1 MRRDV
6 CFRRC
11 KKVRREQVI
20 KFGVLLSR
28 IVQRINRVSLSKVPC
43 VPTSSIWVVMAVDRQ
58 AAKKGMLDAFLE
70 LDSAP
75 APSALYGSTVIV
87 GMGDIE
93 YVRLKESA
101 GVMQVSRFKGAAHE
115 ADGASVRCSF
125 RDEKAM
131 ADVFSRRASPQLSLA
146 TGALK
151 VSGDWRMLRAVGEL
165 FAAVGDAKVCV
176 LEGKHRSDGV
186 LVYGVTNGERIVEHR
201 YSEFVALRAALRRE
215 GIVKV
220 GAPFPARS
228 PFGSCGVDHRHKEL
242 EVWLRA
248 VVGEAKNA
256 SRPAC
261 AKVDEFLGGGSTRAE
276 ADNDLARLR
285 AEMAKLRAETVEA
298 EIVISRLAA
307 AATIWSATAV
317 SAVIAAL
324 VTVGLPLA
332 AVYRTSYLLF
342 AVTMFFAAIYVTFG
356 AYAHV
361 LRFSC
366 GVVAAALWKLA
377 KQISRLSFRDDN
389 TQTTRFGLR
398 AERRL
403 PERLALRYIGELMA
417 VVAESECGLMLKIG
431 QYLATMRGI
440 MAPEITEPLTRL
452 TDGCPPM
459 TQYALRRCVASGVKD
474 PAVRVAISHSQPMAS
489 ASIAQVHR
497 IELTKGSHEAAIKCQ
512 KPALKRKF
520 AVELR
525 SFQLLAQ
532 VACWVEGEAPDLRQT
547 LRDAYDVHVRELD
560 FVAEADALA
569 IARNVVAERGIDAV
583 VPCVLLDVA
592 DPAAGVL
599 AMRWCTGSKI
609 ADVFD
614 DAVKLANGTVLDAKS
629 VGQLAF
635 KLVDAFAAIFLTA
648 GLALMDPHAGNILV
662 EAQDDSI
669 RPVLLDFGMHQLIS
683 DKTRLGFARLFA
695 ATADNNLA
703 ELAAALEDLGV
714 SSTYTAEQ
722 SMMHLNFLLR
732 ESSASGDND
741 VVAKF
746 LDVQDV
752 DFEVA
757 KDKAKRNGVRV
768 VQGLELFNAFVRQT
782 DLLHG
787 YVASLPCSV
796 DFLGIY
802 ARWSR
807 VALREHAELVSRQTC
822 SAR

>member
-1 MRRDV
+1 MDATYGWRLCNKEKGFSCTRLT
-6 CFRRC
+6 
-11 KKVRREQVI
+11 I
-20 KFGVLLSR
+20 T
-28 IVQRINRVSLSKVPC
+28 NHVSL
-43 VPTSSIWVVMAVDRQ
+43 IWLVMAVDDK
-58 AAKKGMLDAFLE
+58 AVKKSMLDAFLE
-70 LDSAP
+70 LDAAP
-75 APSALYGSTVIV
+75 APSALNGSTVIV

-101 GVMQVSRFKGAAHE
+101 GVMQVSRFSGSAQE
-115 ADGASVRCSF
+115 ADDASVRCSF

-131 ADVFSRRASPQLSLA
+131 AEVFSRRASPQLSLA

-165 FAAVGDAKVCV
+165 FASIGDAKVCV

-186 LVYGVTNGERIVEHR
+186 VVYGVTNGERVVEHR

-220 GAPFPARS
+220 EAPFPSRS
-228 PFGSCGVDHRHKEL
+228 PFVGCGVDHRHKEL
-242 EVWLRA
+242 DVWLRA
-248 VVGEAKNA
+248 VVEEAKNA
-256 SRPAC
+256 SRPAR
-261 AKVDEFLGGGSTRAE
+261 AKVDEFLGGSLTGAE
-276 ADNDLARLR
+276 AENDMARLR
-285 AEMAKLRAETVEA
+285 AEMAKLRAQAVEA
-298 EIVISRLAA
+298 EIVLSRLAA
-307 AATIWSATAV
+307 AATLWSATAF
-317 SAVIAAL
+317 SAMIAVI

-332 AVYRTSYLLF
+332 AVYRKSRVQF
-342 AVTMFFAAIYVTFG
+342 AVAMSFAVIYFTFG

-361 LRFSC
+361 LRISC
-366 GVVAAALWKLA
+366 GAVAAAFWKLA
-377 KQISRLSFRDDN
+377 KLTSRLSFRDDN

-431 QYLATMRGI
+431 QFFATMRGI
-440 MAPEITEPLTRL
+440 MAQEITEPLVRL

-459 TQYALRRCVASGVKD
+459 TDFALRRCVASGVKD
-474 PAVRVAISHSQPMAS
+474 PAVRVAISRSQPVAS

-497 IELTKGSHEAAIKCQ
+497 IELTGGSHEAAIKCQ
-512 KPALKRKF
+512 KPGLRRKF

-532 VACWVEGEAPDLRQT
+532 VACLIESEAPDLRQT
-547 LRDAYDVHVRELD
+547 MRDAYDIHVRELD

-569 IARNVVAERGIDAV
+569 IAQKVIAKRGIDAV
-583 VPCVLLDVA
+583 VPIVLLGVA
-592 DPAAGVL
+592 DPGAGVL
-599 AMRWCTGSKI
+599 AMRWCAGSKI
-609 ADVFD
+609 ADVRD
-614 DAVKLANGTVLDAKS
+614 DAVKLADGTILDPKS

-662 EAQDDSI
+662 DTQDDSV
-669 RPVLLDFGMHQLIS
+669 RPVLLDFGMHQVIS
-683 DKTRLGFARLFA
+683 DKSRLGFARLFA
-695 ATADNNLA
+695 ATADNNLV
-703 ELAAALEDLGV
+703 ELAAALVDLGV

-732 ESSASGDND
+732 ESSASGDTD
-741 VVAKF
+741 VVAEF
-746 LDVQDV
+746 LDVQDA

-768 VQGLELFNAFVRQT
+768 AQGFELFNAFVRQT

-807 VALREHAELVSRQTC
+807 VALQEHAELISRQSC
-822 SAR
+822 STR